1 MVIKFGIGRLDCIV
15 LGKIGRDV
23 DVWRVGIE
31 HFGDV
36 IGVSF
41 EVRILLTGG

>member
-1 MVIKFGIGRLDCIV
+1 MVIKFGVGCLDCVV

-23 DVWRVGIE
+23 DAWRMGIE

-41 EVRILLTGG
+41 EVRFL